1 MIAAG
6 QKIDTDR
13 AERFG
18 VQVDKLYVNPF
29 EKRTKKR
36 QPYTAKEIKE
46 YDVVLDKDS
55 RKYSLK
61 VVPL

>member
-6 QKIDTDR
+6 QKIDADR

-18 VQVDKLYVNPF
+18 AQVDKLYVNPF

-46 YDVVLDKDS
+46 YVLCLLEGKEWT
-55 RKYSLK
+55 
-61 VVPL
+61 